1 MLKQRLQQ
9 KLLQKLTPQQIQV
22 IKLLE
27 ILGLKISNNDYI
39 KDLKRG
45 NLDIDS
51 KQLFLDDFY
60 TKFHRQIKWEWVSC
74 YVIFLKS
81 WKVIFFIRDSELLW
95 RKDFEIIQ
103 KEIYDFLNLRYN
115 NVTILFETQIFE
127 KLPEYE
133 KEEVCRIFREVDKLN
148 RKMANLVKGN
158 SKKLIE
164 IFK

>member
-1 MLKQRLQQ
+1 
-9 KLLQKLTPQQIQV
+9 
-22 IKLLE
+22 
-27 ILGLKISNNDYI
+27 
-39 KDLKRG
+39 
-45 NLDIDS
+45 
-51 KQLFLDDFY
+51 
-60 TKFHRQIKWEWVSC
+60 
-74 YVIFLKS
+74 
-81 WKVIFFIRDSELLW
+81 LW